1 MPSTE
6 PAASEGRERS
16 AIRCRMVPQSMSR
29 RLPLTV
35 LLGYLAFVIYQSL
48 AAGGAWQC
56 GGALLSTTARLSRS
70 DLLANVV
77 AYVPL
82 GVLFLLACT
91 RPGQSWQRLVRAG
104 VAGALCAAGLSLAM
118 ELAQSCQPARVSSLY
133 DSAANVGG
141 AVIGLGLGVL
151 LRVAPAVGAAA
162 GTAWARDADARLRL
176 LAVAVSAG
184 WIVSQTMPWVFAVDV
199 GTVRSNLSFLRRLGD
214 GLSLD
219 AWHIV
224 RHAGAWAAIA
234 CAWRLAVDDRRL
246 AAGAVVLTGVVSLWL
261 QVLLDSGSPLSFEEL
276 AGMGIA
282 MGVALPLVFR
292 GLRGRAGLWARGLFW
307 CALVSVAAYQL
318 RPDPFAPAATQAF
331 SLWPR
336 VGLGS
341 LKGAID
347 YALLFGWFG
356 LATAAAAH
364 WAARAGSTRARTL
377 WPGLAVLTM
386 LALEIAQTRIPGRGP
401 DVSAPLFTLFAVLAV
416 AAIVWDRA
424 PSASKAAQSR
434 WRR

>member
-1 MPSTE
+1 
-6 PAASEGRERS
+6 
-16 AIRCRMVPQSMSR
+16 MSR
-29 RLPLTV
+29 RLPLTA

-82 GVLFLLACT
+82 GVLFVLACT
-91 RPGQSWQRLVRAG
+91 RRGHSARRVASAGLAG
-104 VAGALCAAGLSLAM
+104 VVCAAGLSLAM

-133 DSAANVGG
+133 DVAANVGG
-141 AVIGLGLGVL
+141 AAIGLALGML
-151 LRVAPAVGAAA
+151 LRAAPAVGAASGA
-162 GTAWARDADARLRL
+162 AWARDADARLRL
-176 LAVAVSAG
+176 LAIAVAAG

-219 AWHIV
+219 GWHIV

-234 CAWRLAVDDRRL
+234 CAWRLAVGERGR
-246 AAGAVVLTGVVSLWL
+246 AAAAVVLTGVVSLSL

-276 AGMGIA
+276 IGMGIA
-282 MGVALPLVFR
+282 MGLMLPLVSR
-292 GLRGRAGLWARGLFW
+292 GLPGRTRPWARGLFW
-307 CALVSVAAYQL
+307 CALVTIAAYQL
-318 RPDPFAPAATQAF
+318 RPDPLAAGTQAF

-336 VGLGS
+336 VGLGG

-356 LATAAAAH
+356 LATVAAAQ
-364 WAARAGSTRARTL
+364 WAGRAGSARARTR
-377 WPGLAVLTM
+377 WPVLAVLTM

-401 DVSAPLFTLFAVLAV
+401 DVSAPLFTLLTVLAV
-416 AAIVWDRA
+416 TAIVDPATRA
-424 PSASKAAQSR
+424 RGRAGEGER
-434 WRR
+434 LR